1 MSSSNAVSTQVVN
14 FSTFHPTIEQAIID
28 NSINCI
34 KFPTHKDI
42 PLLVSMFQTY
52 LIRQVGCF
60 QLRGYCRDGE
70 LGNWFEREYLSQ
82 DFDDLYLEFRDY
94 LRTTYGFNLDSNY
107 VMVRYRDQNTFIVF
121 EGELN
126 EPALLGERCSFMDDC
141 EPLPIESDPFL

>member
-14 FSTFHPTIEQAIID
+14 FSTFHSAIEQAIID

-34 KFPTHKDI
+34 KLPTQKDI
-42 PLLVSMFQTY
+42 PLLVSMLQTY

-94 LRTTYGFNLDSNY
+94 LRTMYGFNLDSNY
-107 VMVRYRDQNTFIVF
+107 VMIRYRDQDTFIVF

-126 EPALLGERCSFMDDC
+126 EPALLGEHYSFMDDC
-141 EPLPIESDPFL
+141 EPLPTESDPFL